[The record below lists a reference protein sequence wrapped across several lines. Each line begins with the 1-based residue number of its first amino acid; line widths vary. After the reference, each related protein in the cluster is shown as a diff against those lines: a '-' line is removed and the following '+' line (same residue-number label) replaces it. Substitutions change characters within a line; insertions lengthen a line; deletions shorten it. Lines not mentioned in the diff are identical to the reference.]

1 MNIALDGAG
10 VDVVGAGLGSGFGA
24 GVGAGAGFGAGVDGV
39 VLFEDDE
46 DGVFDLLSCFC

>member
-1 MNIALDGAG
+1 MNIELGGAG
-10 VDVVGAGLGSGFGA
+10 VDIVGVGFGSGFGA

-46 DGVFDLLSCFC
+46 DGVLSCFC